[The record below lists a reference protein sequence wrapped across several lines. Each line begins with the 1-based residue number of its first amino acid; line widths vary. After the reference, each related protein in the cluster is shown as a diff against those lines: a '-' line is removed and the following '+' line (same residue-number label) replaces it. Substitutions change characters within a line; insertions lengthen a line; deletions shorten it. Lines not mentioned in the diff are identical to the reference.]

1 MQAKVRDVDFT
12 YGEEGFRLRIPKL
25 DLEPGERVAFVG
37 PSGSGKTTLL
47 HLLAGILIPRSG
59 LVRVG
64 DFELN
69 RLDDAARRAFRISK
83 IGFVFQDFRLIEYLN
98 VRENALLPYRLNPSL
113 RLDESVGKRLSL
125 LAEQLQ
131 LEDELDLPIDE
142 LSQGERQRAAIARAL
157 LARPGMIL
165 ADEPTGNLDP
175 VNKTRILDLLFSQTE
190 ESESTLVM
198 VTHDHALLDR
208 FDRVIDFANFHNPE
222 VSRV

>member
-25 DLEPGERVAFVG
+25 DLESGERVAFVG

-83 IGFVFQDFRLIEYLN
+83 VGFVFQDFRLIEYLN

-222 VSRV
+222 VSSV

>member
-1 MQAKVRDVDFT
+1 MQAKVREVDFT

-25 DLEPGERVAFVG
+25 DLESGERVAFVG

-131 LEDELDLPIDE
+131 LGDELDLPIDE

>member
-25 DLEPGERVAFVG
+25 DLESGERVAFVG

-64 DFELN
+64 EFELN

-131 LEDELDLPIDE
+131 LGDELDLPIDE

-175 VNKTRILDLLFSQTE
+175 ANKTRILDLLFSQTE

>member
-25 DLEPGERVAFVG
+25 DLESGERVAFVG

-131 LEDELDLPIDE
+131 FEDELDLPIDE

-175 VNKTRILDLLFSQTE
+175 ANKTRILDLLFNQTE

-222 VSRV
+222 VSSV

>member
-25 DLEPGERVAFVG
+25 DLESGERVAFVG

-131 LEDELDLPIDE
+131 FEDELDLPIDE

-175 VNKTRILDLLFSQTE
+175 ANKTRILDLLFSQTE

>member
-25 DLEPGERVAFVG
+25 DLESGEHVAFVG

-131 LEDELDLPIDE
+131 LGDELDLPIDE

-175 VNKTRILDLLFSQTE
+175 ANKTRILDLLFSQTE

-222 VSRV
+222 VSHV

>member
-25 DLEPGERVAFVG
+25 DLESGERVAFVG

-131 LEDELDLPIDE
+131 FEDELDLPIDE

-175 VNKTRILDLLFSQTE
+175 ANKTRILDLLFSQTE

-208 FDRVIDFANFHNPE
+208 FDRVIDFENFRNPE

>member
-25 DLEPGERVAFVG
+25 DLESGERVAFVG

-131 LEDELDLPIDE
+131 LGDQLDLPIDE

-175 VNKTRILDLLFSQTE
+175 ANKTRILDLLFSQTE

-222 VSRV
+222 VSSV

>member
-25 DLEPGERVAFVG
+25 DLESGERVAFVG

-59 LVRVG
+59 LVQVG
-64 DFELN
+64 EFELN
-69 RLDDAARRAFRISK
+69 WLDDAPRRAFRISK

-131 LEDELDLPIDE
+131 LGDELDLPIDE

>member
-25 DLEPGERVAFVG
+25 DLESGERVAFVG

-131 LEDELDLPIDE
+131 LGDELDLPIDE

>member
-25 DLEPGERVAFVG
+25 DLESGERVAFVG

-59 LVRVG
+59 LVQVG
-64 DFELN
+64 EFELN
-69 RLDDAARRAFRISK
+69 RLDDAPRRAFRISK

-98 VRENALLPYRLNPSL
+98 VRENVLLPYRLNPSL
-113 RLDESVGKRLSL
+113 GLDESVGKRLSL

-131 LEDELDLPIDE
+131 LGDELDLPIDE

-157 LARPGMIL
+157 LVRPGMIL

-175 VNKTRILDLLFSQTE
+175 VNKTRILDLLFNQTE

-208 FDRVIDFANFHNPE
+208 FDRVIDFANFHKPE

>member
-25 DLEPGERVAFVG
+25 DLESGERVAFVG

-131 LEDELDLPIDE
+131 FEDELDLPIDE

-157 LARPGMIL
+157 LVRPGMIL

-222 VSRV
+222 VSHV

>member
-1 MQAKVRDVDFT
+1 MQAKVRDVDFI
-12 YGEEGFRLRIPKL
+12 YCKEGFRLRIPKL
-25 DLEPGERVAFVG
+25 DLESGERVAFVG

-131 LEDELDLPIDE
+131 FEDELDLPIDE

-222 VSRV
+222 VSSV

>member
-25 DLEPGERVAFVG
+25 DLESGERVAFVG

-131 LEDELDLPIDE
+131 LGDELDLPIDE

-222 VSRV
+222 VSHV

>member
-25 DLEPGERVAFVG
+25 DLESGERVAFVG

-131 LEDELDLPIDE
+131 LGDELDLPIDE

-175 VNKTRILDLLFSQTE
+175 ANKTRILDLLFSQTE

>member
-25 DLEPGERVAFVG
+25 DLESGERVAFVG

-175 VNKTRILDLLFSQTE
+175 ANKTRILDLLFSHTE

>member
-25 DLEPGERVAFVG
+25 DLESGERVAFVG

-59 LVRVG
+59 LVGVG

-131 LEDELDLPIDE
+131 FEDELDLPIDE

-157 LARPGMIL
+157 LVRPGMIL

-208 FDRVIDFANFHNPE
+208 FDRVIDFANFHKPE

>member
-25 DLEPGERVAFVG
+25 DLESGERVAFVG

-131 LEDELDLPIDE
+131 FEDELDLPIDE

>member
-175 VNKTRILDLLFSQTE
+175 VNKARILDLLFSQTE